1 MLSRIV
7 LVKTVRHAVSKT
19 LNAFILFAQYQN
31 VIRISNM
38 NTDFQTDNL
47 QIAPPVNIIR
57 ELLNA
62 LAVPAVSLS
71 PKPDVKPMEIN
82 ITDERI
88 EDCPLQSTLIVRPDT
103 SEITACQTA
112 KRHFDSLDLK
122 LTSTQSLKQEYAML
136 QIENKRRYQHTTRQR
151 KNDRTAHG
159 QKQRG
164 AS

>member
-47 QIAPPVNIIR
+47 QIAPSVNIIR

-71 PKPDVKPMEIN
+71 PS
-82 ITDERI
+82 
-88 EDCPLQSTLIVRPDT
+88 QT
-103 SEITACQTA
+103 SN
-112 KRHFDSLDLK
+112 RW
-122 LTSTQSLKQEYAML
+122 
-136 QIENKRRYQHTTRQR
+136 R
-151 KNDRTAHG
+151 
-159 QKQRG
+159 
-164 AS
+164 

>member
-62 LAVPAVSLS
+62 LAVPAVSLI

-103 SEITACQTA
+103 SDITACQTA

-122 LTSTQSLKQEYAML
+122 LTSTQALKQVYAML

-151 KNDRTAHG
+151 KNDRTVHS

>member
-1 MLSRIV
+1 M
-7 LVKTVRHAVSKT
+7 
-19 LNAFILFAQYQN
+19 
-31 VIRISNM
+31 
-38 NTDFQTDNL
+38 
-47 QIAPPVNIIR
+47 NIIR

-62 LAVPAVSLS
+62 LAVPAVSLI

-88 EDCPLQSTLIVRPDT
+88 KDCPLQSTLIVRPDT
-103 SEITACQTA
+103 SDITACQTA

-122 LTSTQSLKQEYAML
+122 LTSTQALKQEYAML

-151 KNDRTAHG
+151 KNDRTVHS

>member
-62 LAVPAVSLS
+62 LAVPAVSLI

-82 ITDERI
+82 ITDDRI

-112 KRHFDSLDLK
+112 K
-122 LTSTQSLKQEYAML
+122 
-136 QIENKRRYQHTTRQR
+136 
-151 KNDRTAHG
+151 
-159 QKQRG
+159 
-164 AS
+164 

>member
-1 MLSRIV
+1 MPSRIV

-19 LNAFILFAQYQN
+19 LNASILFAQYQN

-47 QIAPPVNIIR
+47 QIAPSVNIIR

-62 LAVPAVSLS
+62 LAVPAVSLI

-103 SEITACQTA
+103 SDITACQTA

-122 LTSTQSLKQEYAML
+122 MTSTQALKQEYAML
-136 QIENKRRYQHTTRQR
+136 QIENKRRYQHTTRQW
-151 KNDRTAHG
+151 KNDRTVHS

>member
-1 MLSRIV
+1 MPSRIV

-38 NTDFQTDNL
+38 NTYFQTDNL

-62 LAVPAVSLS
+62 LAVPAVSLI

-88 EDCPLQSTLIVRPDT
+88 KDCPLQSTLIVRPDT
-103 SEITACQTA
+103 SDITACQTA

-122 LTSTQSLKQEYAML
+122 LTSTQALKQEYAML

-151 KNDRTAHG
+151 KNDRTVHS

>member
-62 LAVPAVSLS
+62 LAVPAVSLI
-71 PKPDVKPMEIN
+71 PKPDVQPMEIN
-82 ITDERI
+82 ITDDRI

-122 LTSTQSLKQEYAML
+122 LTSTQALKQEYAML

-151 KNDRTAHG
+151 KNDRTVHS

-164 AS
+164 AP

>member
-57 ELLNA
+57 EPLNA
-62 LAVPAVSLS
+62 LAVPAVSLI

-103 SEITACQTA
+103 SDITACQTA

-122 LTSTQSLKQEYAML
+122 LTSTQALKQEYAML

-151 KNDRTAHG
+151 KNDRTVHS